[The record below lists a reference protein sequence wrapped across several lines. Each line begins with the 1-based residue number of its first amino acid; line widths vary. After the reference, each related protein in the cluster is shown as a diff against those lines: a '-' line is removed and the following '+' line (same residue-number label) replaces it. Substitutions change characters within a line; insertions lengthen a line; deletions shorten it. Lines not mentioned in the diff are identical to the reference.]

1 MCSSYIEEADYICGS
16 QTNSTFEKITKRS
29 NPDSLQ
35 RKEREKNKSK
45 RKPNYDKRSWN

>member
-1 MCSSYIEEADYICGS
+1 MQSFYIEEADYICGT

-45 RKPNYDKRSWN
+45 RKSDYDKRNWN